1 MTSNPTAGAARSALQ
16 EERWLRLEPISIG
29 WLGMEW
35 RHFEREIR
43 MAFDEGIEHGVLDRR
58 YEFVFEEDAGLPQS
72 TAKEGIEAFHRL
84 VDAGCLAVVGA
95 NYTDAAIALAEHA
108 NSARVPLISMC
119 GTDQFHGEYC
129 FRVGNGD
136 VGDEPAL
143 IVNWLKRNGHRRVA
157 VVSPSSPIGDEYF
170 RFFRQESRRAGVAIG
185 AIESVSAAT
194 SPDDLVA
201 KLAALRDTQPDAL
214 VWLGYGGLFVADYV
228 RPALQHLQW
237 DPPRIVTTA
246 FMQYIWGFEKFE
258 GWVGI
263 DQWCPENRHMQ
274 RFHDR
279 FVARYGKEPNQWPN
293 AIPGLAYD
301 MAAIVVEAL
310 HRAPILT
317 PHGVKQGIERIRFMP
332 AATGGP
338 DTHIAG
344 GPYDHQLFKGDWLLY
359 GRVRKRTARV
369 RGPVRGH
376 GPVTGGSAASPAP
389 AGDLLP
395 AFEVAFVGGA
405 PDACHHVDV
414 GRFGA

>member
-1 MTSNPTAGAARSALQ
+1 VTTTDTESSDRSPLE
-16 EERWLRLEPISIG
+16 EERWLRLKPTKIG

-43 MAFDEGIEHGVLDRR
+43 MAFDEGVERGVLDRR

-72 TAKEGIEAFHRL
+72 TAQDGIDAFNRL

-95 NYTDAAIALAEHA
+95 NYTDSAIALAEHA
-108 NSARVPLISMC
+108 DARSVPLISMC

-143 IVNWLKRNGHRRVA
+143 LVNWLKRHGHERVA
-157 VVSPSSPIGDEYF
+157 VVAPASPIGEEYF
-170 RFFRQESRRAGVAIG
+170 KFFRQEGRRIGVAIR
-185 AIESVSAAT
+185 AVESVSAAT
-194 SPDDLVA
+194 TYDALVT
-201 KLAALRDTQPDAL
+201 KLGALRDTEPDAL

-228 RPALQHLQW
+228 RPALEDLGW

-263 DQWCPENRHMQ
+263 DQWCPDNRHMQ

-279 FVARYGKEPNQWPN
+279 FVARYGEEPRQWPN

-317 PHGVKQGIERIRFMP
+317 PRGVKDGIERIRFMP

-338 DTHIAG
+338 NTHIAG
-344 GPYDHQLFKGDWLLY
+344 GPFDHQLFKGDWLLY
-359 GRVRKRTARV
+359 GRVRNGV
-369 RGPVRGH
+369 
-376 GPVTGGSAASPAP
+376 
-389 AGDLLP
+389 LE
-395 AFEVAFVGGA
+395 FEGLFE
-405 PDACHHVDV
+405 PTDDY
-414 GRFGA
+414 